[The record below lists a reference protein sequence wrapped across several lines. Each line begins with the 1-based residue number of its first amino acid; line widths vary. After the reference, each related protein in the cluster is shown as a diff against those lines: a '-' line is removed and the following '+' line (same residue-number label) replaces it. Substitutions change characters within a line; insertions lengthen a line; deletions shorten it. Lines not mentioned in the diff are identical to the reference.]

1 VTTGV
6 KASVNVGTAADARP
20 LHVAFDVVIVEL
32 VVTLVGTGEPP
43 LHFVAVALMV
53 ATSDA
58 MVALVNGG
66 ENLMVPVTLVQ
77 VVSPVPVVLDFHMSS
92 LRDRRNRVAPC
103 RLAVRLTKRL
113 GTAIHYITVNFR
125 TCYQARRAWCV
136 DWKAGTGRRHT

>member
-1 VTTGV
+1 MLLIVKLRSGVMLNASVPPESVCPVTTGV

-77 VVSPVPVVLDFHMSS
+77 VVSPVPVVLDRAALAEPTPIVATAASGRTNAPAASMSF
-92 LRDRRNRVAPC
+92 RV
-103 RLAVRLTKRL
+103 T
-113 GTAIHYITVNFR
+113 F
-125 TCYQARRAWCV
+125 TCPP
-136 DWKAGTGRRHT
+136 